1 MPLDASGLAGNLNT
15 LFGSPPD
22 NISDCAASWAS
33 AMESYTTGIVP
44 ASITV
49 TLAANALES
58 NLITTF
64 ANNGSPSMLTSLE
77 SDFALFASGVALGMI
92 GYNSVPPPGPVGF
105 ASIGTQ
111 TSNAGA
117 SLVWTV
123 EIDTWMRTGVSTL
136 IAPPFTVVPWS

>member
-1 MPLDASGLAGNLNT
+1 MALDAAGLAGNLNT

-33 AMESYTTGIVP
+33 AMESYAIGIVP
-44 ASITV
+44 PSITV

-58 NLITTF
+58 NLIATF
-64 ANNGSPSMLTSLE
+64 ANSGSPSMLTSLE

-92 GYNSVPPPGPVGF
+92 GYTSVPPPGLVGF

-111 TSNAGA
+111 TSNPGA
-117 SLVWTV
+117 ALVWTV
-123 EIDTWMRTGVSTL
+123 AINSWMITGISTL